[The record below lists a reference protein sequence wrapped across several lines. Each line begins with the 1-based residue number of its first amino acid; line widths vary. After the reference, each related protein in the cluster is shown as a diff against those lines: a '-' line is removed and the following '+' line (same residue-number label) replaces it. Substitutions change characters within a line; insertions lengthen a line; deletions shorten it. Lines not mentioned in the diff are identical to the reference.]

1 MNNFILF
8 LRQKTDLVL
17 GLDES
22 VDVLLPVTGRATL
35 DVVLELSS
43 DTPAAGGVGELE
55 GPQEVGSLLEGRANS
70 VDLVE
75 KVFHRDNTVLAEGS
89 LNNLVVVKG
98 NTLLVDL
105 SVTTLV
111 QQLANSGMVGI
122 AVGNVRFN
130 QSEELLGSLGN
141 SQENTIVNLQK
152 SEKLKSLSGLRCNLV
167 NTLNSND
174 ENELGLRGNIERTIG
189 LSNTLLLNNRAL
201 SLVVFFLISTGF
213 LKDNLSL
220 LLGSL
225 E

>member
-1 MNNFILF
+1 
-8 LRQKTDLVL
+8 
-17 GLDES
+17 
-22 VDVLLPVTGRATL
+22 
-35 DVVLELSS
+35 
-43 DTPAAGGVGELE
+43 
-55 GPQEVGSLLEGRANS
+55 
-70 VDLVE
+70 VE

-167 NTLNSND
+167 NTLDSND

-189 LSNTLLLNNRAL
+189 LSSTLLLNNRAL
-201 SLVVFFLISTGF
+201 SLVVFFLISSGF